1 MYNIKKIRIKNFLSF
16 RTEQEFDFSNI
27 PYLLLGDNR
36 DRDNQESN
44 GSGKSS
50 FIESIYFCLT
60 GETLRKVNNSKILHL
75 YTEDNTGFVEIYLE
89 NDFKETLFIKRNIFK
104 SKSFSVE
111 LFFKNTKIS
120 KTSVNEYN
128 DYIEELIGLKKEDLL
143 NYFILS
149 KERSVN
155 FTQISDTRKKEIIS
169 RFSNINLL
177 DGIEDILIKENTN
190 LEKKISE
197 INLLIERTKGKIEG
211 LKENFKKVNKE
222 NFENEKK
229 EKLKII
235 QEKLEN
241 YILKNGE
248 LYENLSDEINQ
259 INESIKN
266 IKQVRTK
273 QNEKEIIEIE
283 KNKRL
288 IVKDLNDK
296 NKKLILIE
304 EKINLKNEEIDSIK
318 KSIVSEN
325 IKIEEFVSLVK
336 NINSEKNELD
346 LLNNNIENSIKK
358 IITCPKCLNN
368 FLISDKSFDLEK
380 SKKTLEINKGK
391 ILELDN
397 EIKNLNDEKISFEK
411 NIDVLKKEIINLSNG
426 LKNFE
431 NEKRGLK
438 DEIEKIKDFIDDS
451 DSKVRKIKSILDNF
465 VYQVEGAN
473 EKIKIIEE
481 RRADIREENKNEILR
496 VEAECISISEERIDF
511 SKLEEE
517 NNNSI
522 QKYQNEIDEKGLKIE
537 DYLNNIKQNTN
548 STEIFKK
555 FKNYLS
561 NKSLILIENK
571 VNSFFEK
578 INSDISIKIK
588 ETKEV
593 NKNTKDVIDIV
604 IIRDEIER
612 NYNEFSSGEK
622 AQINLGFIFCMQE
635 IINESTENGL
645 NFLFLDEILDSLDTL
660 GVKSIM
666 DSIKIMNKCIL
677 VVSHNKGGTFDNS
690 IILKM
695 ENGETTISN

>member
-1 MYNIKKIRIKNFLSF
+1 M
-16 RTEQEFDFSNI
+16 
-27 PYLLLGDNR
+27 
-36 DRDNQESN
+36 
-44 GSGKSS
+44 
-50 FIESIYFCLT
+50 
-60 GETLRKVNNSKILHL
+60 
-75 YTEDNTGFVEIYLE
+75 
-89 NDFKETLFIKRNIFK
+89 
-104 SKSFSVE
+104 
-111 LFFKNTKIS
+111 
-120 KTSVNEYN
+120 
-128 DYIEELIGLKKEDLL
+128 
-143 NYFILS
+143 
-149 KERSVN
+149 N

-229 EKLKII
+229 EKLKNNTGKVRKLYFKK
-235 QEKLEN
+235 QENFMKI
-241 YILKNGE
+241 YQMK
-248 LYENLSDEINQ
+248 INQ

-304 EKINLKNEEIDSIK
+304 EKINLKNDEIDSIK

-481 RRADIREENKNEILR
+481 RRADVREENKKR
-496 VEAECISISEERIDF
+496 
-511 SKLEEE
+511 
-517 NNNSI
+517 
-522 QKYQNEIDEKGLKIE
+522 
-537 DYLNNIKQNTN
+537 
-548 STEIFKK
+548 
-555 FKNYLS
+555 
-561 NKSLILIENK
+561 
-571 VNSFFEK
+571 
-578 INSDISIKIK
+578 DITS
-588 ETKEV
+588 
-593 NKNTKDVIDIV
+593 
-604 IIRDEIER
+604 
-612 NYNEFSSGEK
+612 
-622 AQINLGFIFCMQE
+622 
-635 IINESTENGL
+635 
-645 NFLFLDEILDSLDTL
+645 
-660 GVKSIM
+660 
-666 DSIKIMNKCIL
+666 
-677 VVSHNKGGTFDNS
+677 
-690 IILKM
+690 
-695 ENGETTISN
+695 